1 MQKNNFMKNV
11 MAVAMLLSL
20 MMGMVS
26 CQGLI
31 DAVIGSEDKPVSQPT
46 TKPET
51 PAETK
56 VTSEKTTIT
65 ISSLEELANA
75 VTAELEQEFV
85 NAIKAKAETN
95 DPYVIEIKSDAS
107 LSTNDFDGFELPGVD
122 GADIVLKFDNP
133 IATTAE
139 SPLQISVESA
149 STTSTDAKNTLT
161 IEMPDGTSGIYLKID
176 MPETTVKLSGNV
188 TYELVEA
195 VTAKKTLIVGEGIT
209 IKEAKVNGGYVEL
222 QKGGIIEKMNVVNT
236 QGLTQIR
243 FDEEGNDGLKA
254 LYIADG
260 ASVNFNVVT
269 PNIETIIGQG
279 DAKIEYGKFNES
291 TEDPEKEGDIN
302 FKNVKKL
309 NGVSVYPLAYVPLE
323 GYFHSEG
330 YIIYN
335 IPDKSEGCFFAA
347 ESILNIGNEV
357 KDCIFEVDFTI
368 NYFNKHMEG
377 CSIKVGSMG
386 STQNI
391 SSVTFSNCK
400 IEIKYDEPV
409 RFYYV
414 PEDKANSF
422 TLNFDNCELSECGGS
437 YIRIEPGEYTNYVPV
452 LDENGM
458 YVYEYGFTY
467 YYRAIGE
474 DGQMWSYSTSDIQ
487 KIPEEIRNQG
497 ETSKEIVNSDN
508 PRGYYK
514 ELYKSA
520 KYETLDIDISGSLDF
535 YINLKNCTIGG
546 SKATP
551 DMIGIRHND
560 NKSCIYN
567 IDGTDY
573 VVAEKTGGYEK
584 YGLVVR

>member
-1 MQKNNFMKNV
+1 
-11 MAVAMLLSL
+11 
-20 MMGMVS
+20 
-26 CQGLI
+26 
-31 DAVIGSEDKPVSQPT
+31 
-46 TKPET
+46 
-51 PAETK
+51 
-56 VTSEKTTIT
+56 
-65 ISSLEELANA
+65 
-75 VTAELEQEFV
+75 
-85 NAIKAKAETN
+85 
-95 DPYVIEIKSDAS
+95 
-107 LSTNDFDGFELPGVD
+107 
-122 GADIVLKFDNP
+122 
-133 IATTAE
+133 
-139 SPLQISVESA
+139 
-149 STTSTDAKNTLT
+149 
-161 IEMPDGTSGIYLKID
+161 MPDGTSGLYLKID

-222 QKGGIIEKMNVVNT
+222 QKGGIIEKLNVVNT

-279 DAKIEYGKFNES
+279 NAKIEYGKFNES

-309 NGVSVYPLAYVPLE
+309 NDVSVYPLVYGIENGFPSD
-323 GYFHSEG
+323 GFK
-330 YIIYN
+330 IYN

-347 ESILNIGNEV
+347 ASILTVGNEV
-357 KDCIFEVDFTI
+357 KDCIFEVDWRI
-368 NYFNKHMEG
+368 DYFSKHMED
-377 CSIKVGSMG
+377 CSIKVGTMY
-386 STQNI
+386 STQII

-400 IEIKYDEPV
+400 IEITNDEPV
-409 RFYYV
+409 HFYYV
-414 PEDKANSF
+414 PEDKAHSF

-458 YVYEYGFTY
+458 YVYEDSYSY
-467 YYRAIGE
+467 YYRYIKDGE
-474 DGQMWSYSTSDIQ
+474 VYNGGTGDIQ
-487 KIPEEIRNQG
+487 YIPEEIRNQG

-514 ELYKSA
+514 EMHKSA

-546 SKATP
+546 SKSTP